1 MLFRE
6 EYSGPVRN
14 GYRATSKALGYGDN
28 EADIFYNVVDLSLS
42 GASLLKPVLKEDSWK
57 LFHYI
62 KSDFITSWQSMGR
75 LSLTSEFFFDGVTF
89 YSTYDL
95 YKEKNKSE

>member
-1 MLFRE
+1 M
-6 EYSGPVRN
+6 
-14 GYRATSKALGYGDN
+14 
-28 EADIFYNVVDLSLS
+28 VDLSLS

-62 KSDFITSWQSMGR
+62 KSDFITSWQTMGR
-75 LSLTSEFFFDGVTF
+75 VPLMSEIFFEGMAI

-95 YKEKNKSE
+95 YEEKNKSE

>member
-1 MLFRE
+1 M
-6 EYSGPVRN
+6 
-14 GYRATSKALGYGDN
+14 
-28 EADIFYNVVDLSLS
+28 FYNVVDLSLS

-62 KSDFITSWQSMGR
+62 KSDFITSWKTMDR
-75 LSLTSEFFFDGVTF
+75 VPLMSEIFFDGMAI

-95 YKEKNKSE
+95 YEEGNKSE